1 MLTRTRWRRHGGAR
15 LPRVAAL
22 CALLAV
28 GPSVASDSLAA
39 PRAGRSAKAAADAA
53 LPNVTFAGFR
63 LLSDG
68 RALLYVELTSK
79 VPVSVQ
85 KQKNLV
91 TYELEGAQVLLK
103 NNRNPLITSQFDT
116 ILDSARW
123 VVVRPARKK
132 GKRANA
138 TESAAPRVQLVLR
151 LREDVTPTHTFS
163 ERPSGA
169 VLEITLPAPGTKP
182 VSGSKG

>member
-1 MLTRTRWRRHGGAR
+1 MSTRPRWRRYAGSR

-22 CALLAV
+22 CASLAI
-28 GPSVASDSLAA
+28 GPCIANDSLAA
-39 PRAGRSAKAAADAA
+39 PRAGRSAKAVDAPA
-53 LPNVTFAGFR
+53 FPNVTFAGFR
-63 LLSDG
+63 MLGDG
-68 RALLYVELTSK
+68 RALLYVEMTSK

-85 KQKNLV
+85 KQKNVV

-103 NNRNPLITSQFDT
+103 NNRNPLITSQFAT

-123 VVVRPARKK
+123 VVVRPASKK
-132 GKRANA
+132 GKRARAAENA
-138 TESAAPRVQLVLR
+138 VPRVQLVLR